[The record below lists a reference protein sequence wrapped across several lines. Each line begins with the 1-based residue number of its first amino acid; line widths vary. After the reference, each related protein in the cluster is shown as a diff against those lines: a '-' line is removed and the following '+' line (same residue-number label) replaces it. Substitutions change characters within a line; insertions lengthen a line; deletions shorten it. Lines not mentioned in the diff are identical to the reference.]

1 MIFVPLPFVVAL
13 LLLILLVRMLR
24 TEEWNAPGRRLFLA
38 LIAAYAL
45 QSVLIGF
52 RWGYDTLAIMPFQA
66 VLAAL
71 VAPLSFAS
79 FADLTLE
86 TPRPLKRQWP
96 HLLPAIG
103 VALSF
108 AFWRDIV
115 GLSLILIFLGYGLSL
130 LWISRSGAD
139 GLVASRLDGAFL
151 SHRSLMV
158 TAVAL
163 IASALSDVFISLDF
177 DNTGG
182 AHAGR
187 IVALGNVI
195 VLLILGSA
203 AAAAGTSQPEQP
215 ATEAAPPP
223 PSQPT
228 EEDGAVAAHL
238 DSLMETR
245 QIYRDP
251 ELNLNR
257 IARKL
262 GLPAR
267 SVSTAVNRIRG
278 MSVSQYVNEFR
289 IRFACDQLLRTEL
302 PVTSVMFEAGF
313 ISKSNFNREFLRVTG
328 ASPTEYRRR
337 EQAGTVASPSR
348 APAFVSP

>member
-13 LLLILLVRMLR
+13 LLAILLVRMLR
-24 TEEWNAPGRRLFLA
+24 TEEWNASGRRLFLA

-45 QSVLIGF
+45 QSILIGF
-52 RWGYDTLAIMPFQA
+52 RWGYDMLVLMPYQA
-66 VLAAL
+66 VLAAI

-79 FADLTLE
+79 FADLALE
-86 TPRPLKRQWP
+86 MPRPLARQWP

-103 VALSF
+103 VALAF
-108 AFWRDIV
+108 AFFRDIV
-115 GLSLILIFLGYGLSL
+115 GLSLILIFLGYGLAL
-130 LWISRSGAD
+130 CWIARNGAD

-151 SHRSLMV
+151 SHRSLVV

-163 IASALSDVFISLDF
+163 IASALSDVFISF
-177 DNTGG
+177 DYDRTGG
-182 AHAGR
+182 AHSGQ

-195 VLLILGSA
+195 ALLVVGTA
-203 AAAAGTSQPEQP
+203 AAIAGVSQPDQP
-215 ATEAAPPP
+215 NESAPPP
-223 PSQPT
+223 PALPR
-228 EEDGAVAAHL
+228 EEDGVVAANL
-238 DSLMETR
+238 DSLMETK
-245 QIYRDP
+245 QVYRDP
-251 ELNLNR
+251 ELNLSR

-267 SVSTAVNRIRG
+267 SVSTAVNRIHG

-289 IRFACDQLLRTEL
+289 IRFASEQLVRTEL

-328 ASPTEYRRR
+328 LSPTEYRRR
-337 EQAGTVASPSR
+337 EQAGSASNTSS

>member
-13 LLLILLVRMLR
+13 LLSILFIRMLR
-24 TEEWNAPGRRLFLA
+24 MEEWSAPGRRLFLA
-38 LIAAYAL
+38 LIAAYAV
-45 QSVLIGF
+45 QSVFIGL
-52 RWGYDTLAIMPFQA
+52 RWGYDMLAIMPLQA
-66 VLAAL
+66 VLAAI

-79 FADLTLE
+79 FADLTLG
-86 TPRPLKRQWP
+86 TPRPLSRQWP

-103 VALSF
+103 VALAF

-115 GLSLILIFLGYGLSL
+115 GLSLILLFIGYGVAL

-139 GLVASRLDGAFL
+139 ALVASRLDGAFL
-151 SHRSLMV
+151 SYRSLV
-158 TAVAL
+158 ITAVAL
-163 IASALSDVFISLDF
+163 IGSGLSDVVISLDLYR
-177 DNTGG
+177 TGG
-182 AHAGR
+182 ANAGA

-195 VLLILGSA
+195 VLLILGA
-203 AAAAGTSQPEQP
+203 AASIAGGTQPEQGIDS
-215 ATEAAPPP
+215 APPSP
-223 PSQPT
+223 VLPT
-228 EEDGAVAAHL
+228 EEDGAVASRL
-238 DSLMETR
+238 DSLMETK
-245 QIYRDP
+245 QVYRDP

-267 SVSTAVNRIRG
+267 RVSVAVNRIHG

-289 IRFACDQLLRTEL
+289 IRFACDQLAHSDA

-328 ASPTEYRRR
+328 TSPTEYRRR
-337 EQAGTVASPSR
+337 ER
-348 APAFVSP
+348 APQLAKETALQAFVSR

>member
-1 MIFVPLPFVVAL
+1 
-13 LLLILLVRMLR
+13 
-24 TEEWNAPGRRLFLA
+24 
-38 LIAAYAL
+38 
-45 QSVLIGF
+45 
-52 RWGYDTLAIMPFQA
+52 
-66 VLAAL
+66 
-71 VAPLSFAS
+71 
-79 FADLTLE
+79 
-86 TPRPLKRQWP
+86 
-96 HLLPAIG
+96 
-103 VALSF
+103 
-108 AFWRDIV
+108 
-115 GLSLILIFLGYGLSL
+115 
-130 LWISRSGAD
+130 
-139 GLVASRLDGAFL
+139 
-151 SHRSLMV
+151 MV

-223 PSQPT
+223 PSLPT

-251 ELNLNR
+251 ELNLSR

-267 SVSTAVNRIRG
+267 SVSTAVNRIHG

-289 IRFACDQLLRTEL
+289 IRFACDQLVRTEL

-337 EQAGTVASPSR
+337 EQAGTAASPSR

>member
-13 LLLILLVRMLR
+13 LLVILLVRMLR
-24 TEEWNAPGRRLFLA
+24 TEEWSAPGRRLFLA

-45 QSVLIGF
+45 QSVFIGF

-66 VLAAL
+66 VLAAI

-86 TPRPLKRQWP
+86 TPRPLARQWP

-103 VALSF
+103 VALAF
-108 AFWRDIV
+108 AFFRDIV
-115 GLSLILIFLGYGLSL
+115 GLSLILIFLGYGLAL
-130 LWISRSGAD
+130 FWISRNGAD

-151 SHRSLMV
+151 SHRSMMV

-163 IASALSDVFISLDF
+163 IASALSDIVISLDF
-177 DNTGG
+177 DRTGG
-182 AHAGR
+182 VNAGQ

-195 VLLILGSA
+195 VLLILGTA
-203 AAAAGTSQPEQP
+203 AAIAGASQPE
-215 ATEAAPPP
+215 EAAEGVAPPP
-223 PSQPT
+223 AAPT
-228 EEDGAVAAHL
+228 EEDGAVAANL
-238 DSLMETR
+238 DGLMEMK
-245 QIYRDP
+245 QVYRDP
-251 ELNLNR
+251 ELNLSR

-267 SVSTAVNRIRG
+267 SVSTAVNRIHG

-289 IRFACDQLLRTEL
+289 IRFACEQLVRTEL

-328 ASPTEYRRR
+328 ISPTEYRRR
-337 EQAGTVASPSR
+337 EKAASVSNAGR